1 MNKEAID
8 DHIGRYIRRI
18 QLGLRFLGHGAR
30 AHTTCQWTGLT
41 PDQLVT
47 VRRRS
52 KFNSNERLRGPS
64 PSSFSVFFRSNRSSS
79 QAALFVSL
87 CRVVGA
93 SRPTR
98 SLENGERLCEAFEIF
113 REWEPTSD
121 LEFEQAVLLMD
132 GAAQGDHVDCL
143 PCSSC
148 AGSMLI
154 DKFGDTR
161 AVCHA
166 CRRNLRQTK
175 GTFREVPAC
184 AS

>member
-1 MNKEAID
+1 VRYYADSVKHRAKTQIRKLATPASELLIRLD
-8 DHIGRYIRRI
+8 DG
-18 QLGLRFLGHGAR
+18 
-30 AHTTCQWTGLT
+30 
-41 PDQLVT
+41 
-47 VRRRS
+47 
-52 KFNSNERLRGPS
+52 
-64 PSSFSVFFRSNRSSS
+64 S

-98 SLENGERLCEAFEIF
+98 TIENGERLCEAFEIF

-121 LEFEQAVLLMD
+121 LEFEQVVLLMD
-132 GAAQGDHVDCL
+132 GAAQGDHIDCL

-148 AGSMLI
+148 AGYMLI

-161 AVCHA
+161 AVCHV